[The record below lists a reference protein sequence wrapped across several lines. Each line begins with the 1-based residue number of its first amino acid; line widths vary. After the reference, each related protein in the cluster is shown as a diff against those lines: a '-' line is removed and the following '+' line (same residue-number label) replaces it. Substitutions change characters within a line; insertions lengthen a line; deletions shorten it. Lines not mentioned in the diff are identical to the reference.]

1 MKIGSILA
9 IIAVLFLTFFIVSK
23 KWFRG
28 TIVGSGAQITRTI
41 PLDRFEAIKVS
52 GAYDRVT
59 FIQSDRFELV
69 YEGYQNLYDNLEI
82 RNRNGELIIENKKR
96 FLRMVSNTPRLT
108 IYGKDLSKVNLSGA
122 TNFYAEHIENNNQ
135 LDIYSSGASEM
146 KIDVKCPSVKVKL
159 SGAGSVKISG
169 LTRDFTAT
177 ISGAADIKAYDLMSE
192 NTEVNISGAGNAQ
205 VYASKSLNAKATG
218 AGNISYKG
226 DPVVRVKTSGVG
238 SVTKKD

>member
-9 IIAVLFLTFFIVSK
+9 IVGVIFLTFFILSK

-41 PLDRFEAIKVS
+41 ALDQFEAIKVS

-59 FIQSDRFELV
+59 FVQSDRFELV
-69 YEGYQNLYDNLEI
+69 YEGYENLFDNLEI
-82 RNRNGELIIENKKR
+82 RNRSGELIIENKKK

-108 IYGKDLSKVNLSGA
+108 IYGKDLNKVSLSGA
-122 TNFYAEHIENNNQ
+122 TNFYAEHIENNNH

-146 KIDVKCPSVKVKL
+146 KMDVKCPSVKVKL
-159 SGAGSVKISG
+159 SGAGSVKLSG
-169 LTRDFTAT
+169 LTRDFAAT
-177 ISGAADIKAYDLMSE
+177 VSGAADIKAFDLKSE
-192 NTEVNISGAGNAQ
+192 NTEVNISGAGNAE

-218 AGNISYKG
+218 AGNIRYMG
-226 DPVVRVKTSGVG
+226 DPVIQVKTSGVG
-238 SVTKKD
+238 SVSKKD

>member
-69 YEGYQNLYDNLEI
+69 YEGYENLYDNLEI

-122 TNFYAEHIENNNQ
+122 TNFYAEHIENNSQ